1 MLDFLPPIWHGTL
14 REHYVVLFGAAGTI
28 ALFTGLVGAWIGAR
42 IGARRLMRKVLV
54 ATADRDAQHLAGA
67 QATSAQLAELARAV
81 DVVAIEVE
89 RLAEGQRFTAKLLAE
104 RGEQALPP
112 RSPRQ
117 GGVVTPH

>member
-42 IGARRLMRKVLV
+42 FGARRLVKKVVV
-54 ATADRDAQHLAGA
+54 AVADRDAQHLAAG

-89 RLAEGQRFTAKLLAE
+89 RLAEGQRFAAKLLAE
-104 RGEQALPP
+104 RAEQALPP
-112 RSPRQ
+112 RGTRPPNA
-117 GGVVTPH
+117 VTPH